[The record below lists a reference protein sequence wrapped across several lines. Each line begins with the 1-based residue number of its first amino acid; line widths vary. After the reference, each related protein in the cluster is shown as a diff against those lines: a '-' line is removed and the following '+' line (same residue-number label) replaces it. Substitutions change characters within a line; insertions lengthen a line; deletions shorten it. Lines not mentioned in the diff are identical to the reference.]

1 MSKNIEKMEVVILKK
16 KIYKGGVAHGK
27 EVNGNGK
34 YAFFIFSAI
43 ANGEGFERL
52 NILCT

>member
-1 MSKNIEKMEVVILKK
+1 MKK
-16 KIYKGGVAHGK
+16 EIYKGGVAYGK
-27 EVNGNGK
+27 EINGNGK
-34 YAFFIFSAI
+34 YAFFSFSAI